1 MLGLRLRAGKAEPAR
16 PGPAK
21 PGRAQPFTDSARVE
35 VDLGAQRG
43 GDQGSAQLDREIVR
57 MAWPV
62 IVSLLLV
69 NAMELLDIA
78 MVGRLGRDPVAA
90 VGYAAQF
97 MHMLVSSL
105 QAISI
110 AAVALM
116 ARAIGAHDLIRAR
129 AAYAATRGF
138 ALGLSGLAALGVL
151 LAPRLPLNLLGAEP
165 QVVELC
171 VPYFQLVICSGV
183 VVALN
188 SSFESAQRAQKN
200 TRIPLLAVL
209 AMVVVKIGL
218 NCLLVLGMAGFPRL
232 ELIGAGIATLAA
244 HSAALLVY
252 LALDSRAA
260 RTSPAR
266 EDPADASLCAHAVRP
281 SLRALGEQPRV
292 MQDMLRVALP
302 ALGERLVMNLA
313 LLSYFAILS
322 RGYGGSAIAAYAI
335 GVRLLAFSWIPGLGF
350 SVAAAT
356 LVGQALGAAQPERA
370 RQAGWRSVRLALAI
384 MALLGVAC
392 AFFRDG
398 LTSSFTADPT
408 IIADLTPF
416 LLTLAVAQP
425 FMGVHFTLSGA
436 LRGAGDTITPF
447 LAASVGNWCLR
458 VPLAWWFASSGAGLI
473 WVWGALVGDHVVRCV
488 WSVMAFRAGRWA
500 RRAAAQL
507 GLSQAQASVGVG
519 R

>member
-1 MLGLRLRAGKAEPAR
+1 MTLNLDHIALTAARGGIRCYVARLMSGPRLRAGKPDPAQPDPAR
-16 PGPAK
+16 RPVG
-21 PGRAQPFTDSARVE
+21 SRVE
-35 VDLGAQRG
+35 IELGGQRAS
-43 GDQGSAQLDREIVR
+43 GDESTSQLDREIVR

-78 MVGRLGRDPVAA
+78 MVGRLGRDSVAA

-97 MHMLVSSL
+97 MHVVVTSL

-116 ARAIGAHDLIRAR
+116 ARGIGAGELTRAR
-129 AAYAATRGF
+129 AVYAATFCF
-138 ALGLSGLAALGVL
+138 ALGLSSLAALGVL
-151 LAPRLPLNLLGAEP
+151 VAPRFPLNVLGAEP
-165 QVVELC
+165 LVVDVC

-188 SSFESAQRAQKN
+188 ASFESAQRAQKN
-200 TRIPLLAVL
+200 TRIPLLAVSV
-209 AMVVVKIGL
+209 MVSVKITL
-218 NCLLVLGMAGFPRL
+218 NCLLIFGVAGCPRL
-232 ELIGAGIATLAA
+232 ELIGAGIATMAA
-244 HSAALLVY
+244 HCAALLVY
-252 LALDSRAA
+252 LALGR
-260 RTSPAR
+260 RQ
-266 EDPADASLCAHAVRP
+266 LRP
-281 SLRALGEQPRV
+281 SLSALRGQFRV
-292 MQDMLRVALP
+292 TLDMLRVALP
-302 ALGERLVMNLA
+302 ALGERLVMNIA
-313 LLSYFAILS
+313 LLSYFSILS
-322 RGYGGSAIAAYAI
+322 HGYGGAAIAAYAI

-356 LVGQALGAAQPERA
+356 LVGQALGAGQPARA

-392 AFFRDG
+392 AFFRGDLASG
-398 LTSSFTADPT
+398 FTADPA
-408 IIADLTPF
+408 IVKDLTPF

-436 LRGAGDTITPF
+436 LRGAGDTVTPF

-458 VPLAWWFASSGAGLI
+458 VPLAWWFASRGAGLV

-488 WSVMAFRAGRWA
+488 WATLAFRAGRWA
-500 RRAAAQL
+500 RAAEEQL
-507 GLSQAQASVGVG
+507 SLGAVQPSAEA